1 MAAGKSHGE
10 TCPQGFQYALIGH
23 VGATPAQRGTM
34 TPLMRPLYHVADLKR
49 LINPGIVAVVGAS
62 ETRGSFGE
70 RTLSNMA
77 AFTGKVFAINPKY
90 QTLLGR
96 PCVPSLADMPDSPDC
111 VVLCVARPMVEGMIE
126 SAASVQAGGVVVYAS
141 GFAETAKPDRVE
153 AQQRLVELAHHSG
166 VRVVGPNCVGL
177 ANTRSG
183 AGLNFMP
190 DYAGM
195 GHRRGPIGIVSQSG
209 ALGYTVLQGMQRGIG
224 FSHYLAAGNSCDVD
238 VCDFISYLAEDD
250 DTKAIICLL
259 EGVKDGAHFLEAAR
273 KARDAGKPLIVYK
286 TGNSETSSKA
296 AMSHTGTMVGSAV
309 AYRTAFED
317 SGAIAIDDLEAVLE
331 TASFFAKTGAPTRGR
346 GVGIL
351 STSGGAA
358 VICADKAEVHS
369 VELPALEA
377 KTAGALHEVVPDF
390 GSVANPS
397 DLTAEVLK
405 TSETF
410 GFCLD
415 AFLNDSN
422 FSALVMPMIFA
433 HASSSGARAPTIAEA
448 AARTDRPLAVV
459 WMNEWYQGPGSE
471 LLDADAKVCMFR
483 SADRCFATLRA
494 WFDWHEGRGRGH
506 ARSDR
511 RSAPAAEQAARA
523 ILSDARGRGATL
535 SETDSK
541 RVLACYGIAIPQ
553 EILARDPEHAALAA
567 DRIGCPVAVK
577 IVSPDILH
585 KTEAGGVRLGLS
597 TPGNARE
604 AARNILASAFRYAP
618 EAKIDGISVQQMASP
633 GVEMVLGIKNDRQF
647 GPLIATGLGGIMVEL
662 LGDTAVR
669 LAPVDDQAARGMLA
683 SLKGYTLLTGFRGKP
698 GLDIDRL
705 IDIICRLSELADDL
719 RDVVDQIDVNPVIV
733 SSSGAMATDALIVC
747 R

>member
-1 MAAGKSHGE
+1 M
-10 TCPQGFQYALIGH
+10 
-23 VGATPAQRGTM
+23 
-34 TPLMRPLYHVADLKR
+34 
-49 LINPGIVAVVGAS
+49 AVVGAS

-90 QTLLGR
+90 RTLLGR
-96 PCVPSLADMPDSPDC
+96 PCVSSLAEMPESPDC
-111 VVLCVARPMVEGMIE
+111 VVLCVARPMVESMIE
-126 SAASVQAGGVVVYAS
+126 AAAAARAGGVVVYAS
-141 GFAETAKPDRVE
+141 GFAETAKPDRIE
-153 AQQRLVELAHHSG
+153 AQQRLIEVAHRTG

-209 ALGYTVLQGMQRGIG
+209 ALGYTVLQGMERGIG

-238 VCDFISYLAEDD
+238 VCDFISYLAEDE
-250 DTKAIICLL
+250 DTKAIVCLL
-259 EGVKDGAHFLEAAR
+259 EGVKDGDRFLSAAR
-273 KARDAGKPLIVYK
+273 KARVAGKALIVYK

-296 AMSHTGTMVGSAV
+296 AMSHTGTMVGSVV
-309 AYRTAFED
+309 AYQTAIRD
-317 SGAIAIDDLEAVLE
+317 AGAIAVDNLEAVLE
-331 TASFFAKTGAPTRGR
+331 TASFFAKTKAPSSGR

-358 VICADKAEVHS
+358 VICADKAEAHGVA
-369 VELPALEA
+369 LPALEA
-377 KTAGALHEVVPDF
+377 KTAAALHQVVPDF

-415 AFLNDSN
+415 AFLNDSS

-433 HASSSGARAPTIAEA
+433 HASSSGARAPTIVEA

-471 LLDADAKVCMFR
+471 LLDADSKVCMFR

-494 WFDWHEGRGRGH
+494 WFDWHQGSVNRQS
-506 ARSDR
+506 ASAR
-511 RSAPAAEQAARA
+511 RSGASAEQAARA
-523 ILSDARGRGATL
+523 ILAEAKGRGVAL

-541 RVLACYGIAIPQ
+541 RVLACYGIPIPH
-553 EILARDPEHAALAA
+553 EILAYDPEQAGLAA
-567 DRIGCPVAVK
+567 GRIGGQVAIK
-577 IVSPDILH
+577 IVSPDITH
-585 KTEAGGVRLGLS
+585 KTEAGGVKLGLS
-597 TPGNARE
+597 KPENVRE
-604 AARNILASAFRYAP
+604 AARNILASVCRYAP
-618 EAKIDGISVQQMASP
+618 QARIDGISVQQMAPS
-633 GVEMVLGIKNDRQF
+633 GIEIVLGVKNDRQF
-647 GPLIATGLGGIMVEL
+647 GPLIAAGLGGIMVEL

-669 LAPVDDQAARGMLA
+669 LAPLSDQAAHAMLA
-683 SLKGYTLLTGFRGKP
+683 SLKGHALLTGFRGKP
-698 GLDIDRL
+698 GVDIDAL
-705 IDIICRLSELADDL
+705 IDTICRLSELAYDL
-719 RDVVDQIDVNPVIV
+719 RDVIDQVDVNPVIASAGGV
-733 SSSGAMATDALIVC
+733 MAADALIVC

>member
-1 MAAGKSHGE
+1 
-10 TCPQGFQYALIGH
+10 
-23 VGATPAQRGTM
+23 
-34 TPLMRPLYHVADLKR
+34 
-49 LINPGIVAVVGAS
+49 
-62 ETRGSFGE
+62 
-70 RTLSNMA
+70 
-77 AFTGKVFAINPKY
+77 
-90 QTLLGR
+90 
-96 PCVPSLADMPDSPDC
+96 
-111 VVLCVARPMVEGMIE
+111 MVEDMIK
-126 SAASVQAGGVVVYAS
+126 SAAAVKAGGVIVYAS
-141 GFAETAKPDRVE
+141 GFAETSKPDRIE
-153 AQQRLVELAHHSG
+153 AQQRLAQLSQNSG

-238 VCDFISYLAEDD
+238 VCDFISYLAEDE
-250 DTKAIICLL
+250 DTKSIICLL
-259 EGVKDGAHFLEAAR
+259 EGVKDGARFLAAAG
-273 KARDAGKPLIVYK
+273 KARGAGKALIVYK

-296 AMSHTGTMVGSAV
+296 AMSHTGTMVGSVV
-309 AYRTAFED
+309 AYQTAIRD
-317 SGAIAIDDLEAVLE
+317 AGAIAVDNLEAVLE
-331 TASFFAKTGAPTRGR
+331 TASFFAKTKAPTKGR

-358 VICADKAEVHS
+358 VICADKAEAHDVP
-369 VELPALEA
+369 LPTLEA
-377 KTAGALHEVVPDF
+377 KTASALHEVVPDF

-415 AFLNDSN
+415 AFTSDSG

-433 HASSSGARAPTIAEA
+433 HASSSGARAPTIVEA

-471 LLDADAKVCMFR
+471 LLDADPKVCMFR

-494 WFDWHEGRGRGH
+494 WLDWHEGRGHQQGELKR
-506 ARSDR
+506 RSDP
-511 RSAPAAEQAARA
+511 SAEPAARA
-523 ILSDARGRGATL
+523 ILSEAAGRGKAL

-541 RVLACYGIAIPQ
+541 RILACYGIAIPR
-553 EILARDPEHAALAA
+553 EILARDPEQAALAA
-567 DRIGCPVAVK
+567 GRIGGPVAIKV
-577 IVSPDILH
+577 VSPDILH

-597 TPGNARE
+597 TPENVRE
-604 AARNILASAFRYAP
+604 AAKTIFASALRFAP
-618 EAKIDGISVQQMASP
+618 QARIDGVSVQQMAPS
-633 GVEMVLGIKNDRQF
+633 GTEIVLGIKNDRQF
-647 GPLIATGLGGIMVEL
+647 GPLIAAGLGGIMVEL
-662 LGDTAVR
+662 LADTAVR
-669 LAPVDDQAARGMLA
+669 LAPVYDQTAREMLA
-683 SLKGYTLLTGFRGKP
+683 SLKGRALLTGFRGKP
-698 GLDIDRL
+698 GVDIDAL
-705 IDIICRLSELADDL
+705 VETICRLSELGHDL
-719 RDVVDQIDVNPVIV
+719 RDVIDQIDVNPLIASTNGVL
-733 SSSGAMATDALIVC
+733 AADALIVC

>member
-1 MAAGKSHGE
+1 
-10 TCPQGFQYALIGH
+10 
-23 VGATPAQRGTM
+23 M
-34 TPLMRPLYHVADLKR
+34 TSSMRRIYNAADLRR
-49 LINPGIVAVVGAS
+49 LIDPQVVAIVGAS

-70 RTLSNMA
+70 RTLSNMS
-77 AFTGKVFAINPKY
+77 AFSGKVFAVNPKY

-96 PCVPSLADMPDSPDC
+96 PCVPSLADIPERPDC
-111 VVLCVARPMVEGMIE
+111 VVLCVARQMVESMIE
-126 SAASVQAGGVVVYAS
+126 AAAAAGAGGVIVYAS
-141 GFAETAKPDRVE
+141 GFAETTKPDRIE
-153 AQQRLVELAHHSG
+153 AQQRLIEAAHRTG

-177 ANTRSG
+177 ANTRSR

-209 ALGYTVLQGMQRGIG
+209 ALGYTVLQGMERGIG

-250 DTKAIICLL
+250 DTRSIVCLL
-259 EGVKDGAHFLEAAR
+259 EGVKDGDHFLGAAR
-273 KARDAGKPLIVYK
+273 KARDAGKALIVYK

-296 AMSHTGTMVGSAV
+296 AMSHTGTMVGSVV
-309 AYRTAFED
+309 AYQAALAEV
-317 SGAIAIDDLEAVLE
+317 GAIALDNLEAVLE
-331 TASFFAKTGAPTRGR
+331 TASFFAKAGSPTRGR

-358 VICADKAEVHS
+358 VICADKAEAHGVP
-369 VELPALEA
+369 LPPLEA
-377 KTAGALHEVVPDF
+377 RTASALHEVVPDF

-415 AFLNDSN
+415 AFLNDSG

-433 HASSSGARAPTIAEA
+433 HASSSGARAPAIVEA
-448 AARTDRPLAVV
+448 ASRTDRPLAVV

-483 SADRCFATLRA
+483 SADRCFAALKA
-494 WFDWHEGRGRGH
+494 WFDWHEHRAGQSKP
-506 ARSDR
+506 APR
-511 RSAPAAEQAARA
+511 RSALSAGLAARG
-523 ILSDARGRGATL
+523 ILSSANARGAAL

-541 RVLACYGIAIPQ
+541 RVLDCYGIAIPR
-553 EILARDPEHAALAA
+553 EILASGPEQAVRAA
-567 DRIGCPVAVK
+567 REIGGPVALK

-585 KTEAGGVRLGLS
+585 KTEAGGVKLGLS
-597 TPGNARE
+597 TPQDVST
-604 AARNILASAFRYAP
+604 AAADILASAKRYAP
-618 EAKIDGISVQQMASP
+618 EARIDGVSVQQMVPA
-633 GVEMVLGIKNDRQF
+633 GIEIVLGVKNDRQF
-647 GPLIATGLGGIMVEL
+647 GPLVAAGLGGIMVEL
-662 LGDTAVR
+662 LGDTQVR
-669 LAPVDDQAARGMLA
+669 LAPIDDQAARAMLG
-683 SLKGYTLLTGFRGKP
+683 SLKGHALLTGFRGKP
-698 GLDIDRL
+698 GIDIDAL
-705 IDIICRLSELADDL
+705 VDIICRLSELAHDL
-719 RDVVDQIDVNPVIV
+719 RDVIDQIDVNPAIA
-733 SSSGAMATDALIVC
+733 SADGAIAADALIVC

>member
-1 MAAGKSHGE
+1 
-10 TCPQGFQYALIGH
+10 
-23 VGATPAQRGTM
+23 M
-34 TPLMRPLYHVADLKR
+34 THSTRPLYSAADLTR

-70 RTLSNMA
+70 RTLSNMSG
-77 AFTGKVFAINPKY
+77 FTGKVFAINPKY

-96 PCVPSLADMPDSPDC
+96 PCVPSLADMPESPDC

-126 SAASVQAGGVVVYAS
+126 SAAAVKAGGVIVYAS
-141 GFAETAKPDRVE
+141 GFAETAKPDRIE
-153 AQQRLVELAHHSG
+153 AQQRVVELAHRTG

-177 ANTRSG
+177 ANTRSN

-195 GHRRGPIGIVSQSG
+195 GHRRGSIGIVSQSG
-209 ALGYTVLQGMQRGIG
+209 ALGYTVLQGMERGIG

-238 VCDFISYLAEDD
+238 VCDFISYLAEDN
-250 DTKAIICLL
+250 DTKSIVCLL
-259 EGVKDGAHFLEAAR
+259 EGVKDGARFLTAAR
-273 KARDAGKPLIVYK
+273 KARDAGKALIVYK

-296 AMSHTGTMVGSAV
+296 AMSHTGTMVGSAT
-309 AYRTAFED
+309 AYQTAIAD
-317 SGAIAIDDLEAVLE
+317 SGAIAVDDLEAVLE
-331 TASFFAKTGAPTRGR
+331 TASFFAKTTAPSNGR

-358 VICADKAEVHS
+358 VICADKAEQHGVP
-369 VELPALEA
+369 LPALEA
-377 KTAGALHEVVPDF
+377 RTASALHEVVPDF

-415 AFLNDSN
+415 AFLNDSG

-433 HASSSGARAPTIAEA
+433 HGSSSGARAPTIVDA

-471 LLDADAKVCMFR
+471 LLDADPKVCMFR

-494 WFDWHEGRGRGH
+494 WLDWHDYRGRQPD
-506 ARSDR
+506 AER
-511 RSAPAAEQAARA
+511 RSAPSAEPAARA
-523 ILSDARGRGATL
+523 ILSDAVRRGTTL
-535 SETDSK
+535 SETESK
-541 RVLACYGIAIPQ
+541 RVLACYGIATPK
-553 EILARDPEHAALAA
+553 EILARDPEAAVAA
-567 DRIGCPVAVK
+567 SRQIGGSVAIK

-597 TPGNARE
+597 TPEDVRK
-604 AARNILASAFRYAP
+604 AAEDIQASALRYAP
-618 EAKIDGISVQQMASP
+618 QARIDGISVQQMVPS
-633 GVEMVLGIKNDRQF
+633 GVEIMLGVKNDRQF
-647 GPLIATGLGGIMVEL
+647 GPLIAVGLGGIMVEL
-662 LGDTAVR
+662 LDDTALR
-669 LAPVDDQAARGMLA
+669 LAPVNDQTAGAMLA
-683 SLKGYTLLTGFRGKP
+683 SLKGHALLTGFRGKP
-698 GLDIDRL
+698 GVDIDRL
-705 IDIICRLSELADDL
+705 VDTICRLSELAHDL
-719 RDVVDQIDVNPVIV
+719 RDIVDQIDVNPVIAATSAV
-733 SSSGAMATDALIVC
+733 MAADALIVC

>member
-1 MAAGKSHGE
+1 
-10 TCPQGFQYALIGH
+10 
-23 VGATPAQRGTM
+23 M
-34 TPLMRPLYHVADLKR
+34 THTTTRALYHHNDLRR
-49 LINPGIVAVVGAS
+49 LINPGVVAVVGAS

-70 RTLSNMA
+70 RTLTNMA
-77 AFTGKVFAINPKY
+77 DFTGKVFAINPKY
-90 QTLLGR
+90 QSLLGR
-96 PCVPSLADMPDSPDC
+96 PCVPSLADMSESPDC

-126 SAASVQAGGVVVYAS
+126 AAAAVKAGGVIVYAS
-141 GFAETAKPDRVE
+141 GFAETAKPDRID
-153 AQQRLVELAHHSG
+153 AQQRLIELSQRTG

-177 ANTRSG
+177 ANTGSA

-238 VCDFISYLAEDD
+238 VCDFISYLAEDG
-250 DTKAIICLL
+250 DTKSIICLL
-259 EGVKDGAHFLEAAR
+259 EGVKDGGRFLAAAR
-273 KARDAGKPLIVYK
+273 KARDAGKALIVYK

-296 AMSHTGTMVGSAV
+296 AMSHTGTMVGSVV
-309 AYRTAFED
+309 AYQTAFEET
-317 SGAIAIDDLEAVLE
+317 GAIAIDDLEAVLE
-331 TASFFAKTGAPTRGR
+331 TASFFAKTRAPSGGR

-358 VICADKAEVHS
+358 VICADKAEAHGVP
-369 VELPALEA
+369 LPALEA
-377 KTAGALHEVVPDF
+377 KTATALHEVVPDF

-415 AFLNDSN
+415 AFMNDAG

-433 HASSSGARAPTIAEA
+433 HASSSGARAPTIVEA

-471 LLDADAKVCMFR
+471 RLDADPRVCMFR

-494 WFDWHEGRGRGH
+494 WFDWHQRRTTRPTQ
-506 ARSDR
+506 AAR
-511 RSAPAAEQAARA
+511 RSPPSAEQAARA
-523 ILSDARGRGATL
+523 ILSETTSRGAAL

-541 RVLACYGIAIPQ
+541 RILACYGITVPQ
-553 EILARDPEHAALAA
+553 EIVARDPEQAATAA
-567 DRIGCPVAVK
+567 SKIGGPVAVK

-597 TPGNARE
+597 TPENVRD
-604 AARNILASAFRYAP
+604 AAENILASAARYAP
-618 EAKIDGISVQQMASP
+618 QARIDGVSVQQMAP
-633 GVEMVLGIKNDRQF
+633 AGVEIVLGIKNDRQF
-647 GPLIATGLGGIMVEL
+647 GPLVAAGLGGIMVEL
-662 LGDTAVR
+662 FGDTAVR
-669 LAPVDDQAARGMLA
+669 LAPVDDATARAMLA
-683 SLKGYTLLTGFRGKP
+683 SLKSHSLLTGFRGKP
-698 GLDIDRL
+698 GVDLDGLVDT
-705 IDIICRLSELADDL
+705 ICRLSELAHDL
-719 RDVVDQIDVNPVIV
+719 ADVIDQIDVNPVIA
-733 SSSGAMATDALIVC
+733 GATGVMAADALIVC

>member
-1 MAAGKSHGE
+1 MPSLNARA
-10 TCPQGFQYALIGH
+10 
-23 VGATPAQRGTM
+23 
-34 TPLMRPLYHVADLKR
+34 LYHHADLRR
-49 LINPGIVAVVGAS
+49 LIDPKVVAVVGAS

-70 RTLSNMA
+70 RTLSNMS

-90 QTLLGR
+90 QSLLGR
-96 PCVPSLADMPDSPDC
+96 PCVPSLADLPESPDC
-111 VVLCVARPMVEGMIE
+111 VVLCVARQMVEGMIE
-126 SAASVQAGGVVVYAS
+126 AAAAVKAGGVIVYAS
-141 GFAETAKPDRVE
+141 GFAETAKPDRIE
-153 AQQRLVELAHHSG
+153 AQQRLIDLALRTG

-177 ANTRSG
+177 ANTSSA

-190 DYAGM
+190 DYAAM

-209 ALGYTVLQGMQRGIG
+209 ALGYTVLQGMERGIG

-250 DTKAIICLL
+250 DTRSIVCLL
-259 EGVKDGAHFLEAAR
+259 EGVKDGARFLQAAR
-273 KARDAGKPLIVYK
+273 KARDAGKALVVYK

-309 AYRTAFED
+309 AYKTAIEET
-317 SGAIAIDDLEAVLE
+317 GAIAVDDLEAVLE
-331 TASFFAKTGAPTRGR
+331 TASFFAKTRAPANGR

-358 VICADKAEVHS
+358 VICADKAEVHG
-369 VELPALEA
+369 VALPALEQ
-377 KTAGALHEVVPDF
+377 KTAKALHEVVPDF

-415 AFLNDSN
+415 AFMNDSG

-433 HASSSGARAPTIAEA
+433 HASSSGARAPTIVEA

-471 LLDADAKVCMFR
+471 VLDADPRVCMFR

-494 WFDWHEGRGRGH
+494 WCDWHERRTDKP
-506 ARSDR
+506 ASAAR
-511 RSAPAAEQAARA
+511 RSPPSAEPAARA
-523 ILSDARGRGATL
+523 ILSSARDRGTAL

-541 RVLACYGIAIPQ
+541 RILACYGIAIPR
-553 EILARDPEHAALAA
+553 EIVARDPEQAAAA
-567 DRIGCPVAVK
+567 AGKIGGPVAIK

-597 TPGNARE
+597 TPENVRE
-604 AARNILASAFRYAP
+604 AARNILASAARYAP
-618 EAKIDGISVQQMASP
+618 QARIDGISVQQMAP
-633 GVEMVLGIKNDRQF
+633 AGVEIVLGVKNDRQF
-647 GPLIATGLGGIMVEL
+647 GPLVAAGLGGIMVEL

-669 LAPVDDQAARGMLA
+669 LAPIGEPAARAMLG
-683 SLKGYTLLTGFRGKP
+683 SLKSHALLTGFRGKP
-698 GLDIDRL
+698 GVDVDSLVDT
-705 IDIICRLSELADDL
+705 ICRLSELAHDL
-719 RDVVDQIDVNPVIV
+719 RDVVDQIDVNPVIASAGGV
-733 SSSGAMATDALIVC
+733 MAADALIVC
-747 R
+747 Q

>member
-1 MAAGKSHGE
+1 MAYPTAR
-10 TCPQGFQYALIGH
+10 A
-23 VGATPAQRGTM
+23 
-34 TPLMRPLYHVADLKR
+34 LYHHDDLRR
-49 LINPGIVAVVGAS
+49 LINPKVVAVVGAS

-77 AFTGKVFAINPKY
+77 GFTGKVFAINPKY
-90 QTLLGR
+90 QNLLGR
-96 PCVPSLADMPDSPDC
+96 PCVPSLADMPESPDC

-126 SAASVQAGGVVVYAS
+126 AAAAVRAGGVIVYAS
-141 GFAETAKPDRVE
+141 GFAETAKPDRIE
-153 AQQRLVELAHHSG
+153 AQQRLIELSQRTG

-177 ANTRSG
+177 ANTSSA

-209 ALGYTVLQGMQRGIG
+209 ALGYTVLQGMERGIG

-238 VCDFISYLAEDD
+238 VCDFISYLAEDG
-250 DTKAIICLL
+250 DTRSIICVL
-259 EGVKDGAHFLEAAR
+259 EGVKDGGRFLQAAR
-273 KARDAGKPLIVYK
+273 KARDAGKALIVYK

-296 AMSHTGTMVGSAV
+296 AMSHTGTMVGSVV
-309 AYRTAFED
+309 AYQTAFEET
-317 SGAIAIDDLEAVLE
+317 GAIAIDDLEAVLE
-331 TASFFAKTGAPTRGR
+331 TASFFAKTRAPTGGH

-358 VICADKAEVHS
+358 VICADKAEVHG
-369 VELPALEA
+369 VPLPALEA
-377 KTAGALHEVVPDF
+377 KTAKALHEVVPDF

-415 AFLNDSN
+415 AFMNDAG

-433 HASSSGARAPTIAEA
+433 HASSSGARAPTIVKA

-471 LLDADAKVCMFR
+471 LLDAEPGVCMFR

-494 WFDWHEGRGRGH
+494 WFDWHERR
-506 ARSDR
+506 ARPQ
-511 RSAPAAEQAARA
+511 APAARRSSPSAGQDARA
-523 ILSDARGRGATL
+523 IVSEAKSRGAAL

-541 RVLACYGIAIPQ
+541 RILACYGIAIPR
-553 EILARDPEHAALAA
+553 EIVARDPEQAAAA
-567 DRIGCPVAVK
+567 ASQIGGPVAIK

-597 TPGNARE
+597 TPESVRE
-604 AARNILASAFRYAP
+604 AAAEVLASATRYAP
-618 EAKIDGISVQQMASP
+618 GARIDGISVQQMAPS
-633 GVEMVLGIKNDRQF
+633 GVEIVLGVKNDRQF
-647 GPLIATGLGGIMVEL
+647 GPLMAAGLGGIMVEL
-662 LGDTAVR
+662 FGDTAVR
-669 LAPVDDQAARGMLA
+669 LAPVDDAAARAMLA
-683 SLKGYTLLTGFRGKP
+683 SLKSRTLLTGFRGKP
-698 GLDIDRL
+698 GVDLDGLVDT
-705 IDIICRLSELADDL
+705 ICRLSELAHDL
-719 RDVVDQIDVNPVIV
+719 ADIIDQIDVNPVIASAAGV
-733 SSSGAMATDALIVC
+733 MAADALIVC

>member
-1 MAAGKSHGE
+1 MAHPTAR
-10 TCPQGFQYALIGH
+10 A
-23 VGATPAQRGTM
+23 
-34 TPLMRPLYHVADLKR
+34 LYHHDDLRR
-49 LINPGIVAVVGAS
+49 LINPKVVAIVGAS

-77 AFTGKVFAINPKY
+77 DFTGKVFAINPKY
-90 QTLLGR
+90 RNLLGR
-96 PCVPSLADMPDSPDC
+96 PCVPSLADLPESPDC
-111 VVLCVARPMVEGMIE
+111 VVLCVARQMVEGMIE
-126 SAASVQAGGVVVYAS
+126 AAAAVKAGGVIVYAS
-141 GFAETAKPDRVE
+141 GFAETAKPDRIE
-153 AQQRLVELAHHSG
+153 AQQRLIELAQRTG

-177 ANTRSG
+177 ANTGSS

-209 ALGYTVLQGMQRGIG
+209 ALGYTVLQGMERGIG

-250 DTKAIICLL
+250 ATRSFVCLL
-259 EGVKDGAHFLEAAR
+259 EGVKDGDRFLAAAR
-273 KARDAGKPLIVYK
+273 KARDAGKALIVYK

-296 AMSHTGTMVGSAV
+296 AMSHTGTMVGSVV
-309 AYRTAFED
+309 AYRTAIEET
-317 SGAIAIDDLEAVLE
+317 GAIAIDDLEAVLE
-331 TASFFAKTGAPTRGR
+331 TASFFAKTKAPSGGR

-358 VICADKAEVHS
+358 VICADKAEAHGVP
-369 VELPALEA
+369 LPALEA
-377 KTAGALHEVVPDF
+377 KTAKALHEVVPDF

-415 AFLNDSN
+415 AFMNDAG

-433 HASSSGARAPTIAEA
+433 HASSSGARAPTIVEA

-471 LLDADAKVCMFR
+471 LLDADPRVCMFR
-483 SADRCFATLRA
+483 SADRCFATLRT
-494 WFDWHEGRGRGH
+494 WFDWHERRTRRQ
-506 ARSDR
+506 APSAR
-511 RSAPAAEQAARA
+511 RSTPSAGQAARA
-523 ILSDARGRGATL
+523 ILSEVKGRGAAL

-541 RVLACYGIAIPQ
+541 RILACYGIAVPQ
-553 EILARDPEHAALAA
+553 EIVARDPEQAASAA
-567 DRIGCPVAVK
+567 GKIGGPVAIK

-597 TPGNARE
+597 TPENVRE
-604 AARNILASAFRYAP
+604 AAKNILASAARYAP
-618 EAKIDGISVQQMASP
+618 QARIDGISVQQMAP
-633 GVEMVLGIKNDRQF
+633 AGVEIVLGVKNDRQF
-647 GPLIATGLGGIMVEL
+647 GPLVAAGLGGIMVEL
-662 LGDTAVR
+662 FGDTAVR
-669 LAPVDDQAARGMLA
+669 LAPVDDATARAMLS
-683 SLKGYTLLTGFRGKP
+683 SLKSHALLTGFRGKP
-698 GLDIDRL
+698 GVDVDGLVDT
-705 IDIICRLSELADDL
+705 ICRLSELAHDL
-719 RDVVDQIDVNPVIV
+719 KDVIDQIDVNPVIA
-733 SSSGAMATDALIVC
+733 SQSGVMAADALIVC

>member
-1 MAAGKSHGE
+1 
-10 TCPQGFQYALIGH
+10 
-23 VGATPAQRGTM
+23 M
-34 TPLMRPLYHVADLKR
+34 TPSKRSLYSANDLTR
-49 LINPGIVAVVGAS
+49 LINPNVVAVVGAS

-70 RTLSNMA
+70 RTLSNVA

-90 QTLLGR
+90 QNLLGR
-96 PCVPSLADMPDSPDC
+96 PCVPSLADLPESPDC

-126 SAASVQAGGVVVYAS
+126 AAAAVKAGGIIVYAS
-141 GFAETAKPDRVE
+141 GFAETAKPDRIE
-153 AQQRLVELAHHSG
+153 AQQRVVELARRTG

-209 ALGYTVLQGMQRGIG
+209 ALGYTVLQGMERGIG

-238 VCDFISYLAEDD
+238 VSDFISYLAEDD
-250 DTKAIICLL
+250 DTRAIVCLL
-259 EGVKDGAHFLEAAR
+259 EGVKDGGRFLSAAR
-273 KARDAGKPLIVYK
+273 KARDSGKALIVYK
-286 TGNSETSSKA
+286 TGNSETSGKA
-296 AMSHTGTMVGSAV
+296 AMSHTGTMVGSVV
-309 AYRTAFED
+309 AYQTAFEEA
-317 SGAIAIDDLEAVLE
+317 GAIAVDDLETVLE
-331 TASFFAKTGAPTRGR
+331 TASFFAKTKAPTNGR

-358 VICADKAEVHS
+358 VICADKAEAHGVP
-369 VELPALEA
+369 LPALGA
-377 KTAGALHEVVPDF
+377 NTATALHTVVPDF

-415 AFLNDSN
+415 AFLNDAG

-433 HASSSGARAPTIAEA
+433 HASSSGARAPTIVDAS
-448 AARTDRPLAVV
+448 ARTDRPLAVV

-471 LLDADAKVCMFR
+471 ILDADPRVCMFR

-494 WFDWHEGRGRGH
+494 WFDWHEHR
-506 ARSDR
+506 ARREARAAR
-511 RSAPAAEQAARA
+511 RSPLSAEQPART
-523 ILSDARGRGATL
+523 ILAEARGRGAAL
-535 SETDSK
+535 SETESK
-541 RVLACYGIAIPQ
+541 QILACYGVPVPR
-553 EILARDPEHAALAA
+553 EILARDPEQAALAA
-567 DRIGCPVAVK
+567 GQIGGPVAIK

-585 KTEAGGVRLGLS
+585 KTEAGGVKLGLS
-597 TPGNARE
+597 TSEDIR
-604 AARNILASAFRYAP
+604 AAATDILASVKRYAP
-618 EAKIDGISVQQMASP
+618 QARIDGISVQQMTPP
-633 GVEMVLGIKNDRQF
+633 GVEIALGVKNDRQF
-647 GPLIATGLGGIMVEL
+647 GPLIAAGLGGILVEL

-669 LAPVDDQAARGMLA
+669 LAPVNVQAAQAMLA
-683 SLKGYTLLTGFRGKP
+683 SLRGHALLTGFRGRP
-698 GLDIDRL
+698 GVNIDTL
-705 IDIICRLSELADDL
+705 VDTICRLSELAHDL
-719 RDVVDQIDVNPVIV
+719 SDVIDQIDVNPVIASTGGV
-733 SSSGAMATDALIVC
+733 MAADALIVC

>member
-1 MAAGKSHGE
+1 
-10 TCPQGFQYALIGH
+10 
-23 VGATPAQRGTM
+23 M
-34 TPLMRPLYHVADLKR
+34 THSTRPLYSAADLTR
-49 LINPGIVAVVGAS
+49 LINPGVVAVVGAS

-70 RTLSNMA
+70 RTLSNMSG
-77 AFTGKVFAINPKY
+77 FSGKVFAINPKY

-96 PCVPSLADMPDSPDC
+96 PCVPSLAEMPESPDC

-126 SAASVQAGGVVVYAS
+126 SAAAVKAGGVIVYAS
-141 GFAETAKPDRVE
+141 GFAETAKPDRIE
-153 AQQRLVELAHHSG
+153 AQQRVVDLAHRTG

-177 ANTRSG
+177 ANTRSR

-195 GHRRGPIGIVSQSG
+195 GHKRGPIGIVSQSG
-209 ALGYTVLQGMQRGIG
+209 ALGYTVLQGMERGIG

-238 VCDFISYLAEDD
+238 VCDFISYLAEDN
-250 DTKAIICLL
+250 DTRSIVCLL
-259 EGVKDGAHFLEAAR
+259 EGVKDGARFLTAAR
-273 KARDAGKPLIVYK
+273 KARDAGKALIVYK

-309 AYRTAFED
+309 AYQTAIAD

-331 TASFFAKTGAPTRGR
+331 TASFFAKTKAPSNGR

-358 VICADKAEVHS
+358 VICADKAEQHGVP
-369 VELPALEA
+369 LPALEA
-377 KTAGALHEVVPDF
+377 KTASALHEVVPDF

-415 AFLNDSN
+415 AFLNDSG

-433 HASSSGARAPTIAEA
+433 HSSSSGARAPTIVEA

-471 LLDADAKVCMFR
+471 LLDADPRVCMFR

-494 WFDWHEGRGRGH
+494 WLDWHEYRGRQPE
-506 ARSDR
+506 AER
-511 RSAPAAEQAARA
+511 RSALSAEAAARA
-523 ILSDARGRGATL
+523 ILSDAMQRGTTL
-535 SETDSK
+535 SETESK
-541 RVLACYGIAIPQ
+541 RILACYGIAIPQ
-553 EILARDPEHAALAA
+553 EILVHDPEAAASA
-567 DRIGCPVAVK
+567 SRQIGGSVAIK

-585 KTEAGGVRLGLS
+585 KTEAGGVKLGLS
-597 TPGNARE
+597 TPEDVRK
-604 AARNILASAFRYAP
+604 AAEDIQASALRYAP
-618 EAKIDGISVQQMASP
+618 QARIDGISVQQMVPP
-633 GVEMVLGIKNDRQF
+633 GVEIVLGVKNDRQF
-647 GPLIATGLGGIMVEL
+647 GPLMAAGLGGIMVDL

-669 LAPVDDQAARGMLA
+669 LAPVNDRTARAMLA
-683 SLKGYTLLTGFRGKP
+683 SLKGHALLTGFRGKP
-698 GLDIDRL
+698 GVDIEGLVDT
-705 IDIICRLSELADDL
+705 ICRLSELAHDL
-719 RDVVDQIDVNPVIV
+719 RDIVDQIDVNPVIAGA
-733 SSSGAMATDALIVC
+733 SGVMAADALIVC

>member
-1 MAAGKSHGE
+1 
-10 TCPQGFQYALIGH
+10 
-23 VGATPAQRGTM
+23 M
-34 TPLMRPLYHVADLKR
+34 THSTRSLYSAADLTR
-49 LINPGIVAVVGAS
+49 LINPGVVAVVGAS

-70 RTLSNMA
+70 RTLSNMSG
-77 AFTGKVFAINPKY
+77 FSGKVFAINPKY

-96 PCVPSLADMPDSPDC
+96 PCVPSRADLPESPDC

-126 SAASVQAGGVVVYAS
+126 GAAAVEAGGVIVYAS
-141 GFAETAKPDRVE
+141 GFAETAKPDRIE
-153 AQQRLVELAHHSG
+153 AQRRVVELAHRTG
-166 VRVVGPNCVGL
+166 MRVVGPNCVGL

-195 GHRRGPIGIVSQSG
+195 GHKRGPIGIVSQSG
-209 ALGYTVLQGMQRGIG
+209 ALGYTLLQGMERGIG

-238 VCDFISYLAEDD
+238 VCDFICYLAEDN
-250 DTKAIICLL
+250 DTKSIICLL
-259 EGVKDGAHFLEAAR
+259 EGVSDGARFLTAAR
-273 KARDAGKPLIVYK
+273 KARDAGKALIVYK

-309 AYRTAFED
+309 AYQTAIAD
-317 SGAIAIDDLEAVLE
+317 TGAIAIDDLEAVLE
-331 TASFFAKTGAPTRGR
+331 TASFFAKTRAPSNGR

-358 VICADKAEVHS
+358 VICADKAEQHGVL
-369 VELPALEA
+369 LPALEA
-377 KTAGALHEVVPDF
+377 KTASALKEVVPDF

-415 AFLNDSN
+415 AFLDDSG

-433 HASSSGARAPTIAEA
+433 HSSSSGARAPTIVEA

-471 LLDADAKVCMFR
+471 LLDADPKVCMFR

-494 WFDWHEGRGRGH
+494 WFDWHAYRGR
-506 ARSDR
+506 RPEPER
-511 RSAPAAEQAARA
+511 RSPPSAEPAARA
-523 ILSDARGRGATL
+523 ILSDVTRRGTTL

-541 RVLACYGIAIPQ
+541 RVLASYGIAVPR
-553 EILARDPEHAALAA
+553 EILARDPAAAA
-567 DRIGCPVAVK
+567 AASRRIGGSVAIK
-577 IVSPDILH
+577 IVSPDIPH

-597 TPGNARE
+597 TPEDVRG
-604 AARNILASAFRYAP
+604 AAEDIRASALRYAP
-618 EAKIDGISVQQMASP
+618 RARIDGFSVQQMTPP
-633 GVEMVLGIKNDRQF
+633 GVEIVLGVKNDRQF
-647 GPLIATGLGGIMVEL
+647 GPLIAAGLGGIMIEL

-669 LAPVDDQAARGMLA
+669 LAPVNDQLARAMLA
-683 SLKGYTLLTGFRGKP
+683 SLKGHPLLTGFRGKP
-698 GLDIDRL
+698 GADIDAL
-705 IDIICRLSELADDL
+705 VDTICRLSELAHDL
-719 RDVVDQIDVNPVIV
+719 SDIVDQIDVNPVIAGG
-733 SSSGAMATDALIVC
+733 SGVMAVDALIVC

>member
-1 MAAGKSHGE
+1 MKGS
-10 TCPQGFQYALIGH
+10 
-23 VGATPAQRGTM
+23 
-34 TPLMRPLYHVADLKR
+34 MRPLYNAADLKR
-49 LINPGIVAVVGAS
+49 LIDPKVVAVVGAS

-70 RTLSNMA
+70 RTLSNMS
-77 AFTGKVFAINPKY
+77 AFSGKVFAVNPKY

-96 PCVPSLADMPDSPDC
+96 PCVPSLADMPERPDC
-111 VVLCVARPMVEGMIE
+111 VVLCVARQMVESMIE
-126 SAASVQAGGVVVYAS
+126 AAAAAGAGGVVVYAS
-141 GFAETAKPDRVE
+141 GFAETAKPDRIE
-153 AQQRLVELAHHSG
+153 AQQRLIEAAHRTG

-209 ALGYTVLQGMQRGIG
+209 ALGYTVLQGMERGIG

-250 DTKAIICLL
+250 DTRSIVCLL
-259 EGVKDGAHFLEAAR
+259 EGVKDGDRFLSAAR
-273 KARDAGKPLIVYK
+273 KARDAGKALIVYK

-296 AMSHTGTMVGSAV
+296 AMSHTGTMVGSVV
-309 AYRTAFED
+309 AYQAALAEV
-317 SGAIAIDDLEAVLE
+317 GAIALDNLEAVLE
-331 TASFFAKTGAPTRGR
+331 TASFFAKAGSPTRGR

-358 VICADKAEVHS
+358 VICADKAEAHGVP
-369 VELPALEA
+369 LPPLEA
-377 KTAGALHEVVPDF
+377 TTASALHEVVPDF

-415 AFLNDSN
+415 AFLNDSG

-433 HASSSGARAPTIAEA
+433 HASSSGARAPAIVEA

-471 LLDADAKVCMFR
+471 LLDADPKVCMFR
-483 SADRCFATLRA
+483 SADRCFAALKA
-494 WFDWHEGRGRGH
+494 WFDWHEHRAGRR
-506 ARSDR
+506 AAAPR
-511 RSAPAAEQAARA
+511 RSALSAELAARA
-523 ILSDARGRGATL
+523 ILSGAKARGAAL
-535 SETDSK
+535 SETCSK
-541 RVLACYGIAIPQ
+541 RVLDCYGIAIPR
-553 EILARDPEHAALAA
+553 EILASDPEQAVRASREIGGAVAL
-567 DRIGCPVAVK
+567 K

-585 KTEAGGVRLGLS
+585 KTEAGGVELGLS
-597 TPGNARE
+597 SPQDVS
-604 AARNILASAFRYAP
+604 AAAADILASARRYAP
-618 EAKIDGISVQQMASP
+618 EARIDGVSVQQMVPP
-633 GVEMVLGIKNDRQF
+633 GIEIVLGVKNDPQF
-647 GPLIATGLGGIMVEL
+647 GPLVAAGLGGIMVEL
-662 LGDTAVR
+662 LGDTTVR
-669 LAPVDDQAARGMLA
+669 LAPIDDHAARAMLA
-683 SLKGYTLLTGFRGKP
+683 SLRGHALLTGFRGKP
-698 GLDIDRL
+698 GIDIDGL
-705 IDIICRLSELADDL
+705 VDIICRLSELAHDL
-719 RDVVDQIDVNPVIV
+719 RDVIDQIDVNPVIA
-733 SSSGAMATDALIVC
+733 SADGAIAADALIVC

>member
-1 MAAGKSHGE
+1 MAYPTAR
-10 TCPQGFQYALIGH
+10 A
-23 VGATPAQRGTM
+23 
-34 TPLMRPLYHVADLKR
+34 LYHHDDLRR
-49 LINPGIVAVVGAS
+49 LINPKVVAVVGAS

-77 AFTGKVFAINPKY
+77 GFTGKVFAINPKY
-90 QTLLGR
+90 QNLLGR
-96 PCVPSLADMPDSPDC
+96 PCVPSLADMPESPDC

-126 SAASVQAGGVVVYAS
+126 AAAAVRAGGVIVYAS
-141 GFAETAKPDRVE
+141 GFAETAKPDRIE
-153 AQQRLVELAHHSG
+153 AQQRLIELSQRTG

-177 ANTRSG
+177 ANTSSA

-209 ALGYTVLQGMQRGIG
+209 ALGYTVLQGMERGIG

-238 VCDFISYLAEDD
+238 VCDFISYLAEDG
-250 DTKAIICLL
+250 DTRSIICVL
-259 EGVKDGAHFLEAAR
+259 EGVKDGGRFLQAAR
-273 KARDAGKPLIVYK
+273 KARDAGKALIVYK

-296 AMSHTGTMVGSAV
+296 AMSHTGTMVGSVV
-309 AYRTAFED
+309 AYQTAFEET
-317 SGAIAIDDLEAVLE
+317 GAIAIDDLEAVLE
-331 TASFFAKTGAPTRGR
+331 TASFFAKTRAPTGGH

-358 VICADKAEVHS
+358 VICADKAEVHG
-369 VELPALEA
+369 VPLPALEA
-377 KTAGALHEVVPDF
+377 KTAKALHEVVPDF

-415 AFLNDSN
+415 AFMNDAG

-433 HASSSGARAPTIAEA
+433 HASSSGARAPTIVEA

-471 LLDADAKVCMFR
+471 LLDADPGVCMFR

-494 WFDWHEGRGRGH
+494 WFDWHERR
-506 ARSDR
+506 ARPQ
-511 RSAPAAEQAARA
+511 APAARRSSPSAGQDARA
-523 ILSDARGRGATL
+523 IVSEAKSSGAAL

-541 RVLACYGIAIPQ
+541 RILACYGIAIPR
-553 EILARDPEHAALAA
+553 EIVARDPEQAAAA
-567 DRIGCPVAVK
+567 ASQIGGPVAIK

-597 TPGNARE
+597 TPESVRE
-604 AARNILASAFRYAP
+604 AAAEVLASATRYAP
-618 EAKIDGISVQQMASP
+618 GARIDGISVQQMAPS
-633 GVEMVLGIKNDRQF
+633 GVEIVLGVKNDRQF
-647 GPLIATGLGGIMVEL
+647 GPLVAAGLGGIMVEL
-662 LGDTAVR
+662 FGDTAVR
-669 LAPVDDQAARGMLA
+669 LAPVDDAAARAMLA
-683 SLKGYTLLTGFRGKP
+683 SLKSRTLLTGFRGKP
-698 GLDIDRL
+698 GVDLDGLVDT
-705 IDIICRLSELADDL
+705 ICRLSELAHDL
-719 RDVVDQIDVNPVIV
+719 ADIIDQIDVNPVIASAAGV
-733 SSSGAMATDALIVC
+733 MAADALIVC